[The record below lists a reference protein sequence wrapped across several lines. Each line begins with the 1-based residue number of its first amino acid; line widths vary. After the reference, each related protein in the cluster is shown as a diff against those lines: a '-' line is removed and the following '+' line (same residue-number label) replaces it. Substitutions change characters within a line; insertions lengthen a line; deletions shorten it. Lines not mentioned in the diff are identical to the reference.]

1 MIYVIETVE
10 LFTEEKS
17 GLDDSNFPEK
27 PEVVVFATYWSPSKY
42 PVKVSVM
49 GEMVYVFAFVVD

>member
-1 MIYVIETVE
+1 MTLYFFI
-10 LFTEEKS
+10 EEKT
-17 GLDDSNFPEK
+17 GIDDNLVPEK

-49 GEMVYVFAFVVD
+49 GEMVG

>member
-1 MIYVIETVE
+1 MVTFMICQIVSYLNEF
-10 LFTEEKS
+10 LNFTEEKTS
-17 GLDDSNFPEK
+17 LEDNQFPEK

-49 GEMVYVFAFVVD
+49 GEMV